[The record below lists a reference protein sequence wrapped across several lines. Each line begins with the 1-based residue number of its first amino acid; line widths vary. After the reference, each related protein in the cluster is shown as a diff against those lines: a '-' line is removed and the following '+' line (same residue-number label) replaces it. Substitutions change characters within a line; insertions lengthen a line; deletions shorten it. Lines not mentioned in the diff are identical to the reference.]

1 MIPVV
6 RSVDAG
12 TSVYPALSSNT
23 ATVYLFLPRV
33 QSSMLLVIY
42 RYKSDECKCIQLMTS
57 Q

>member
-1 MIPVV
+1 MIV

-12 TSVYPALSSNT
+12 TSHAVYPCSNT

-42 RYKSDECKCIQLMTS
+42 RYKSDECKCIQLILTS